1 MTARNFIRAKTLDG
15 VEDGLLISW
24 IALQQQAL
32 IRNLEFVITLKHCQD
47 AVKVSQLGF
56 ILDIVE

>member
-15 VEDGLLISW
+15 EEDGLLISW